1 MDSTR
6 QLKVSRLVQKELG
19 EIFQLECRSVV
30 GNVLTSVT
38 MVRISP
44 DLSSAKVY
52 LSIFGTK
59 TRETLMEKITESTKE
74 IRKALGMRIGKQVR
88 IIPHLTFFLDDSFD
102 YAEKI
107 DLLLK
112 KK

>member
-6 QLKVSRLVQKELG
+6 QQKVSRLIQKELG
-19 EIFQLECRSVV
+19 EVFLLDCRNIV

-38 MVRISP
+38 MVRVSP

-59 TRETLMEKITESTKE
+59 TREALMEKIVESTKE
-74 IRKALGMRIGKQVR
+74 IRRALGMRIGKQVR
-88 IIPHLTFFLDDSFD
+88 IIPQLSFFLDDSFD